1 MEPLLQPL
9 RTTQLLDRAVHL
21 YRRHLLFFMLL
32 CLPTVLVVM
41 VAGEA
46 GRRVPLR
53 IPANNPLL
61 YMIGW
66 MFSIIA
72 YSASCGATSAA
83 VVFALRGFETGQVP
97 TVIGCLRQLR
107 GYTRRILG
115 IESLQA
121 LRMFGVV
128 FGGFLVPVLGAGALA
143 LYQSG
148 RLLRGPG
155 VLITI
160 GFVFILLILMSMF
173 WMVHIYARHSFAAV
187 SCVVEN
193 TGIRASL
200 KRSRILAKGSLR
212 RVWIV
217 FFFALCV
224 YLPISIVVNL
234 PAAMARQWVRHHRS
248 VFMAWDY
255 AGEFFAMLISVP
267 IVVIGTTL
275 IYYDQRVR
283 REALDVETLIV
294 AAEAAN
300 AAHPIVQLP
309 IVDEPVAAAA
319 VAEEADSVIA
329 DKPDD
334 PPEPLA
340 ASSGS

>member
-1 MEPLLQPL
+1 MQPLLQPL
-9 RTTQLLDRAVHL
+9 RTTQLLDRALHL
-21 YRRHLLFFMLL
+21 YRRHFLFFLLL
-32 CLPTVLVVM
+32 CLPAVLVVM

-46 GRRVPLR
+46 GRRIPLG
-53 IPANNPLL
+53 IAGNNPML

-66 MFSIIA
+66 MFSIVA
-72 YSASCGATSAA
+72 YSASCGAASAA
-83 VVFALRGFETGQVP
+83 VVFALRGLETGQAP

-128 FGGFLVPVLGAGALA
+128 FGGFMVPVLGAGALA

-148 RLLRGPG
+148 RLLRGQA

-200 KRSRILAKGSLR
+200 KRSRTLAKGSLR

-224 YLPISIVVNL
+224 YLPISLVVNL
-234 PAAMARQWVRHHRS
+234 PASMARQWVRHHRS
-248 VFMAWDY
+248 VFLAWDY

-300 AAHPIVQLP
+300 AAHATGNIAIAEISATVN
-309 IVDEPVAAAA
+309 EPAEAAIDQESKQPSETKAAA
-319 VAEEADSVIA
+319 
-329 DKPDD
+329 
-334 PPEPLA
+334 
-340 ASSGS
+340 SGS

>member
-9 RTTQLLDRAVHL
+9 RTTQLLDRALHL
-21 YRRHLLFFMLL
+21 YRRHLLFFILL
-32 CLPTVLVVM
+32 CLPAVLVVM

-46 GRRVPLR
+46 GRRVPLG
-53 IPANNPLL
+53 IAGNNPML

-72 YSASCGATSAA
+72 YSATCGATSAA
-83 VVFALRGFETGQVP
+83 VVFALRGLETGQTP

-128 FGGFLVPVLGAGALA
+128 FGGFMVPVLGAGALA

-148 RLLRGPG
+148 RLLRGQG
-155 VLITI
+155 VLITL
-160 GFVFILLILMSMF
+160 GFTFILLILMSMF

-200 KRSRILAKGSLR
+200 ERSRALAKGSLR

-224 YLPISIVVNL
+224 FLSISMVVNL

-255 AGEFFAMLISVP
+255 AGGFFAMLISVP

-294 AAEAAN
+294 AAEAVN
-300 AAHPIVQLP
+300 AAHAAGKTASAEISATVN
-309 IVDEPVAAAA
+309 EPAEAVNDQESKQPPETKAAA
-319 VAEEADSVIA
+319 
-329 DKPDD
+329 
-334 PPEPLA
+334 
-340 ASSGS
+340 SGS